1 MRSGLLKFLILLIV
15 ILPGTVRAE
24 SAGEKLFHRKCT
36 MCHVVKGR
44 GGAIGPDLTTV
55 STRMSA
61 AQLQAKIAYPKKTH
75 PGTSMPSFA
84 TLGASDTQALIS
96 YLATLR

>member
-1 MRSGLLKFLILLIV
+1 MTSGLLKLLILLVVIV
-15 ILPGTVRAE
+15 PGTVRAE
-24 SAGEKLFHRKCT
+24 SAGEKLFNRKCT

-55 STRMSA
+55 ATRMSESR
-61 AQLQAKIAYPKKTH
+61 LQAKIAYPKKTC

-84 TLGASDTQALIS
+84 TLGLPEMQALIS
-96 YLATLR
+96 YLKTLR